1 MKWEK
6 QKMKKKWVSFILAT
20 ALLLTGLWTGGREAF
35 AEESDFTGDEKIV
48 VSIEGLTLGQGFY
61 VEPTAYTFQEII
73 AALAKK
79 GTTRTA
85 AELTAEDAIVYT
97 LDQAGY
103 EPSMA
108 LGYDG
113 GSYIAGIKNI
123 DKGTVE
129 LPEILKGLVTLENNT
144 DKDLGE
150 YDYTSAGGWLFS
162 EHNVSASV
170 GMKDYVLSAYGQ
182 ACTLDGQKYYVIR
195 FMFSIYNMG
204 ADLGFEGWDST
215 PLPDSPWG
223 SACPPLYEAADR
235 SEVYA
240 KFAGMQAAGF
250 FSEHS
255 EVKNE
260 ALKVMEKLDASPG
273 EMEEAYAALQKAEE
287 DAKNAPSVPDDEDS
301 SQAIGET
308 DHTSGN
314 DTAGDE
320 KSTTDNAKNTTAAMA
335 EQAETTTG
343 QNSGAQVDAQPTG
356 DSGVNPAVVMLLLS
370 AAGMGFAIVRKKR
383 VCHEGKNS

>member
-1 MKWEK
+1 
-6 QKMKKKWVSFILAT
+6 MKKKWISLMLAA
-20 ALLLTGLWTGGREAF
+20 ALLLAGFWTGGSNAF

-61 VEPTAYTFQEII
+61 VEPTAYSFQEII

-79 GTTRTA
+79 GTTKTA
-85 AELTAEDAIVYT
+85 AELTAEDAILYT

-113 GSYIAGIKNI
+113 GSYIAAIKNI
-123 DKGTVE
+123 DKGTVA
-129 LPEILKGLVTLENNT
+129 LPELLNGLVTLENNT

-150 YDYTSAGGWLFS
+150 YDYTSCGGWLFS
-162 EHNVSASV
+162 EHNESASV
-170 GMKDYVLSAYGQ
+170 GMKDYVLSAYGRT
-182 ACTLDGQKYYVIR
+182 CTVDGQKYYVIR

-235 SEVYA
+235 SETYA
-240 KFAGMQAAGF
+240 KFAGLQAAGF

-255 EVKNE
+255 EVKNGVLE
-260 ALKVMEKLDASPG
+260 ILEKLDASPS
-273 EMEEAYAALQKAEE
+273 EMKEAYAALAKAEE
-287 DAKNAPSVPDDEDS
+287 DAKKASSIPAGEDS
-301 SQAIGET
+301 SQAAGKT
-308 DHTSGN
+308 DHTPEN
-314 DTAGDE
+314 NTAGDG
-320 KSTTDNAKNTTAAMA
+320 KSTTATMA
-335 EQAETTTG
+335 EQADTKTG
-343 QNSGAQVDAQPTG
+343 QNSDAKVDAQPTG
-356 DSGVNPAVVMLLLS
+356 DSGSNSAVVMLLLS
-370 AAGMGFAIVRKKR
+370 AAGMGFTIFWKKR